1 MNRGT
6 YGYRK
11 KRKMQR
17 LAIVIGL
24 LAVIL
29 VQVLIRQFTQSS
41 SLKVVMTLT
50 AILTVLPMANIAS
63 PLLASWKYHSMD
75 RALYDLIRPYEAK
88 TTILYDLILTT
99 KEQIIPLDAVIVH
112 PSCVVGYCPNAKL
125 DATKAEKGLND
136 LLKAS
141 RLDPN
146 LKIIK
151 EEKMFLRRLE
161 GLKPADT
168 YEDDGV
174 VEYTVQTLKSLTM

>member
-1 MNRGT
+1 
-6 YGYRK
+6 
-11 KRKMQR
+11 
-17 LAIVIGL
+17 
-24 LAVIL
+24 
-29 VQVLIRQFTQSS
+29 
-41 SLKVVMTLT
+41 
-50 AILTVLPMANIAS
+50 MANIAS

-75 RALYDLIRPYEAK
+75 RALYDQIRPYEAK

-125 DATKAEKGLND
+125 DAAKAEKGLNE